1 MKRKH
6 WILLIVF
13 CLLLALD
20 QGSKLAIE
28 RSLPLYHSRE
38 VEVIP
43 GFFTITHVQ
52 NRGAAFGLLGNVP
65 GAGTIFV
72 IVSLVAICL
81 ILIYVRQI
89 KEGESWVPLCLSLV
103 LAGAAGNLID
113 RFRLGSVVDFLDF
126 HYGGWHWPAFNVADA
141 SITVG
146 VVLLALKILWGER
159 NTATEGG

>member
-1 MKRKH
+1 MKRKY
-6 WILLIVF
+6 LIVLIVV

-20 QGSKLAIE
+20 QGTKLAIE
-28 RSLPLYHSRE
+28 RSLFLSHSRE

-81 ILIYVRQI
+81 ILIYIRQV
-89 KEGESWVPLCLSLV
+89 KEGEVWIPLCLSLV

-126 HYGGWHWPAFNVADA
+126 HFRGWHWPAFNVADA
-141 SITVG
+141 SITIG
-146 VVLLALKILWGER
+146 VLFLALKIIWGER
-159 NTATEGG
+159 KAAEVGD